1 MSRWKSLSSSCLSM
15 VLMASLAQ
23 ADAAATRSGSS
34 ARDGGATKIT
44 AKTMTVRNQ
53 ESKAIFQGSVVL
65 NRGGLTVHSDEMVV
79 FFKSVPPGGPPEG
92 GGDRTEGKAPERM
105 SAEKPKRGGEAPTM
119 QNRSISMIEA
129 TGSVVI
135 EKDEG
140 RATCR
145 KAIYYEAEEKIVL
158 LGDPV
163 AWQKGTRVSGERM
176 TMYLADDRSVVEGGT
191 QVVIEEAEQRD
202 R

>member
-1 MSRWKSLSSSCLSM
+1 
-15 VLMASLAQ
+15 MASLAQ
-23 ADAAATRSGSS
+23 ADAAPPRSGSS
-34 ARDGGATKIT
+34 TGEGGATKIT

-53 ESKAIFQGSVVL
+53 ESKAIFQGSVIL
-65 NRGGLTVHSDEMVV
+65 TRGSLTVHSDEMVV
-79 FFKSVPPGGPPEG
+79 FFKSTQPGGPPEG
-92 GGDRTEGKAPERM
+92 AGERSDGKAPERIP
-105 SAEKPKRGGEAPTM
+105 SEKPKRGGETPAM
-119 QNRSISMIEA
+119 QSRSISMIEA

-163 AWQKGTRVSGERM
+163 AWQKGTRVSGEKM

-191 QVVIEEAEQRD
+191 QVDIEEAGQGGR
-202 R
+202 

>member
-1 MSRWKSLSSSCLSM
+1 ML
-15 VLMASLAQ
+15 ASLAQ
-23 ADAAATRSGSS
+23 AEPAATRSGSG
-34 ARDGGATKIT
+34 AGEGGATRIT

-65 NRGGLTVHSDEMVV
+65 TRGSLTVHSDEMVV
-79 FFKSVPPGGPPEG
+79 FFKSTPPGGAPDGP
-92 GGDRTEGKAPERM
+92 GDHSDGKALERAP
-105 SAEKPKRGGEAPTM
+105 SEKPKRGSDTPTM

-163 AWQKGTRVSGERM
+163 AWQKGTRVSGEKM

-191 QVVIEEAEQRD
+191 QVVIEETEQKRD